1 MSKTKIKH
9 KTKKKLNNKL
19 ENKLNSKF
27 IFILVIIILI
37 IIVIFTKINY
47 KSEKIGNNISNKTSD
62 EIAEY
67 ILNISSY
74 ETKIDVKIE
83 SNKNSNRYI
92 LKQEYSKE
100 NHMSKQIV
108 EEPKNI
114 EGLTTKFD
122 GLNLQIENSELG
134 LSKIYE
140 NYKELTQNHLLLETF
155 IEDFK
160 NGENKQIE
168 EKDGTIEMKIKLKD
182 ESNKYSIYKKLYI
195 DKKTA
200 KPLKLEVQDINQKI
214 RIYILYN
221 EININSVN

>member
-9 KTKKKLNNKL
+9 KSKNKI
-19 ENKLNSKF
+19 NSKF
-27 IFILVIIILI
+27 ILICLTIILI
-37 IIVIFTKINY
+37 IIIIFAKFNY
-47 KSEKIGNNISNKTSD
+47 KSKKVGNNISNKTSE

-83 SNKNSNRYI
+83 SNKNSNRY
-92 LKQEYSKE
+92 LLRQEYSKE
-100 NHMSKQIV
+100 SHISKQVV

-122 GLNLQIENSELG
+122 GSTLQIENSELG

-140 NYKELTQNHLLLETF
+140 NYKELTENHLLLETF

-160 NGENKQIE
+160 NGDNKQIE
-168 EKDGTIEMKIKLKD
+168 EKGNTIEMKIKLKE

-195 DKKTA
+195 DKNTA